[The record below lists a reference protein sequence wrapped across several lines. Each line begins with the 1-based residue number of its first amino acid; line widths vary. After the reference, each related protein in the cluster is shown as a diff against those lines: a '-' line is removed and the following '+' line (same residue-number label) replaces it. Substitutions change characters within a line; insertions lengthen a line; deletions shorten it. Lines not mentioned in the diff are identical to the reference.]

1 MADSDASSDP
11 EDLEYIP
18 EGDGER
24 SESEQS
30 VAGEEEEEE
39 KEDRRVSTSSI
50 TTRSSQRTS
59 TITVE
64 QEVSADSVEAKQFV
78 SEQDI
83 TSATTTATVSDPQ
96 PTSSSSS
103 TSSTAVTG
111 VGASSTGTASGP
123 LPSGKK
129 RSGISSVLQ
138 SLAKKPKMSTLEK
151 SQLDWNR
158 FKAEEGLEHELTQQ
172 RKDGYLEKQEFLQ
185 RTDWRQYELE
195 REERLK
201 KFNRLH

>member
-1 MADSDASSDP
+1 VFSQEKGANVETAKTVKVRKTYDFA
-11 EDLEYIP
+11 
-18 EGDGER
+18 GDE
-24 SESEQS
+24 
-30 VAGEEEEEE
+30 V
-39 KEDRRVSTSSI
+39 V
-50 TTRSSQRTS
+50 
-59 TITVE
+59 VE
-64 QEVSADSVEAKQFV
+64 QEVSADSVEAKQLV
-78 SEQDI
+78 YEQDI
-83 TSATTTATVSDPQ
+83 TSATATAPVSDPQ
-96 PTSSSSS
+96 PTTSSSSS
-103 TSSTAVTG
+103 SSVTG
-111 VGASSTGTASGP
+111 VGAGAASGP

-158 FKAEEGLEHELTQQ
+158 FKAEEGLEHELAKQ
-172 RKDGYLEKQEFLQ
+172 RKDGYLERQEFLQ